1 MSWLRASNILVL
13 FMGLTLPLMPLQ
25 AVFVRFSPRYA
36 RLFPRWYHKRV
47 CRLLGLRVQVEG
59 NIARDNPVL
68 IVSNHTSWL
77 DIPVI
82 SSVAPVSFIAKK
94 EVGGWPFVS
103 SLAKLQRTIFIDRER
118 RASVGDTTEEI
129 LTRLRAG
136 DSLVLFAEGTSSDG
150 NRVLPFKTSLFA
162 AAKPSALRAA
172 IRREKEDATGKPA
185 AGSSPENRQ
194 VLVQTLTIAYTR
206 LHGIPLSRADRPLV
220 GWYGDM
226 DMAPHAW
233 QLLQAGPIDAVIKIG
248 RPVPL
253 DAFMDRKALAK
264 YSEEEIRKEHVRILR
279 GVTSDEPVEPAQ
291 APPEAEGASSPQS
304 EAKRSYG

>member
-1 MSWLRASNILVL
+1 MSWLRASIVLVL

-25 AVFVRFSPRYA
+25 AVFLRFSPNFA
-36 RLFPRWYHKRV
+36 RRFPRWYHQRV
-47 CRLLGLRVQVEG
+47 CRLLGLRIQIEG
-59 NIARDNPVL
+59 NVSRDNPVL
-68 IVSNHTSWL
+68 VVSNHASWL

-94 EVGGWPFVS
+94 EVGTWPFVS

-129 LTRLRAG
+129 LTRLRSG

-172 IRREKEDATGKPA
+172 IRRDKEIATDESVTA
-185 AGSSPENRQ
+185 SPKENRQ

-206 LHGIPLSRADRPLV
+206 LHGIPLRRADRPLV

-279 GVTSDEPVEPAQ
+279 GITADEPVEPAQ
-291 APPEAEGASSPQS
+291 TPSEPESASPPQS